1 MIGFLLV
8 TRILRSIRRFL
19 YARMFNLTEFI
30 LHLYWVV
37 KANIF
42 KIMLRQYRNNQLVEQ
57 GTQAYVINLHFR
69 TDRLEEVSRTFKSC
83 EIDNWIRVD
92 AISHQ
97 NGALGCALSHK
108 LALHTASNDNLEYV
122 MIFEDDVILGPS
134 FNQELLSKI
143 LSEFLENRSFAIM
156 CLAFSSESKGI
167 RVSENLWLDDRIATA
182 AAYVIKR
189 EYIGVLQNSFSS
201 SVDLL
206 EQGVIN
212 RLAAIDIRWM
222 LTQKRICFVRPVAP
236 IFVQKPGWSNIENM
250 NVDY

>member
-19 YARMFNLTEFI
+19 YIRMFYSTEFM

-42 KIMLRQYRNNQLVEQ
+42 KIMLSQYRNNPLVEEL
-57 GTQAYVINLHFR
+57 TQAYVINLNYR
-69 TDRLEEVSRTFKSC
+69 TDRLEEVSRTLKSC
-83 EIDNWIRVD
+83 EIDNWMRID

-108 LALHTASNDNLEYV
+108 LVLHTALNDNLEYAI
-122 MIFEDDVILGPS
+122 IFEDDVILSPS
-134 FNQELLSKI
+134 FNQELLSEL
-143 LSEFLENRSFAIM
+143 LSEFVENKKFAVM

-167 RVSENLWLDDRIATA
+167 KVSGNLWLDDRIATA

-189 EYIGVLQNSFSS
+189 EYVGVLQNSFSS

-222 LTQKRICFVRPVAP
+222 LTQKRICFVRPVEP

-250 NVDY
+250 NVNY